1 MIFTMNAP
9 EMIMEK
15 LNYPAVLGSCAY
27 QLRWVFGHCEMLC
40 ACNTLMYSD
49 YSRYD
54 SGIISEE
61 KKRQF
66 HDEHFPI
73 DLKNAY
79 ELGKRLVE
87 MDDS

>member
-1 MIFTMNAP
+1 MF
-9 EMIMEK
+9 
-15 LNYPAVLGSCAY
+15 
-27 QLRWVFGHCEMLC
+27 
-40 ACNTLMYSD
+40 SD

-54 SGIISEE
+54 CGIISEE
-61 KKRQF
+61 RKRQF

-87 MDDS
+87 EQ